1 MSRFVAV
8 DASTENSPACAGP
21 CCLPSRRGF
30 LRGAAAAATVAA
42 APTRLFAQAAP
53 PQPAP
58 ARPLIDI
65 HHHFYPPEMK
75 AAMTDGRS
83 NLAPMFRDWTV
94 QTALDEM
101 DRNGVTKAV
110 ISLSTA
116 PAQWF
121 QSPPE
126 PLRKT
131 LRAINENGARIVADH
146 PGRFGQFAFISM
158 KDVDGSLA
166 ELAYALDTLKVD
178 GIGIATSYGDAWP
191 GDPMF
196 APIFEELDRRGAVVH
211 LHPIAPNCCGNLV
224 PGLGDSWVEYPTDSV
239 RAALSLLF
247 SGALVR
253 YRNIK
258 FIFSHGGGTLPML
271 VDRVDG
277 LSKSVK
283 NRDAIAPSGIAA
295 ELQRLHFDT
304 ADATSAPALAAVLK
318 FAPVSQLMF
327 GTDFPYIG
335 TAHNLDGLHAF
346 GLAETD
352 LRAIESQ
359 NAIRL
364 MPRLG

>member
-8 DASTENSPACAGP
+8 DASAESPPACAGK
-21 CCLPSRRGF
+21 CCVPSRRGF
-30 LRGAAAAATVAA
+30 LRSLAAIASVGAVPKRA
-42 APTRLFAQAAP
+42 FAQNTP
-53 PQPAP
+53 TAP

-75 AAMTDGRS
+75 AAMTDERS
-83 NLAPMFRDWTV
+83 NLAPMFRDWTL
-94 QTALDEM
+94 QTTLDEM

-121 QSPPE
+121 RSPPE

-146 PGRFGQFAFISM
+146 PGRFGQFAFVSM

-178 GIGIATSYGDAWP
+178 GIGIATSYGDKWP

-196 APIFEELDRRGAVVH
+196 APIFEELDRRSAVVH
-211 LHPIAPNCCGNLV
+211 LHPIAPNCCGSLV
-224 PGLGDSWVEYPTDSV
+224 PDVGDSWLEYPTDSV

-283 NRDAIAPSGIAA
+283 NRDSHCAERNCSGIAA
-295 ELQRLHFDT
+295 
-304 ADATSAPALAAVLK
+304 SAFRHGRCDLGSGARRRAEIRTGISAAVRD
-318 FAPVSQLMF
+318 
-327 GTDFPYIG
+327 GFPLYQ
-335 TAHNLDGLHAF
+335 H
-346 GLAETD
+346 
-352 LRAIESQ
+352 R
-359 NAIRL
+359 
-364 MPRLG
+364 P